1 MRFAAAVVT
10 IGFVAGGVH
19 AQPSLDAILERFNA
33 ARKTAPVDI
42 GAYMDRAEGCWHFA
56 GEEGYDAARRAE
68 IGRALREL
76 RCAGLKSDEARLR
89 RRHARSPEALAAID
103 AAAALQ

>member
-10 IGFVAGGVH
+10 VWLAAGGVH
-19 AQPSLDAILERFNA
+19 AQQSLDAILERFNA
-33 ARKTAPVDI
+33 ARKTAPADI
-42 GAYMDRAEGCWHFA
+42 GVYMDRAEACWHFA

-76 RCAGLKSDEARLR
+76 RCAGLKNDEARLR
-89 RRHARSPEALAAID
+89 RRYARSPEALAAID

>member
-1 MRFAAAVVT
+1 MKFAVAVLTV
-10 IGFVAGGVH
+10 GFVAGGVH
-19 AQPSLDAILERFNA
+19 AQQSLDAILERFNA
-33 ARKTAPVDI
+33 ARRTAPGDV
-42 GAYMDRAEGCWHFA
+42 GVYMDRAEACWHFA

-76 RCAGLKSDEARLR
+76 GCAGLKSDEAELR